1 MQAPRLIAEAADNAY
16 SDSASAWKGLVNIG
30 ALELDGRDGDLASQL
45 KDLLDPNAVDLNSAL
60 DSASLGTFL
69 QCLFRVIQPFMLM
82 FRDVLRFF
90 EKAGARDGRV
100 QWRILVDEEIIDLQH
115 FEDILQH
122 WHDIDCLLE
131 IPALNH
137 ARAFLPYELLCK
149 VDPDH
154 PLATRQLPIPSIQ
167 TGIAEVDAWLTEY
180 HRGRYLPLPEIL
192 YSSKS
197 NNRFGLADTAS
208 IAIAALHTI
217 NSRGLDRNGL
227 HQYLRQSRPYS
238 ETDALN
244 ISSIA
249 QNETDR
255 WLAHYVLVLSPL
267 YSSDLKRESFDR
279 ELANAFRRFP
289 KRRMMATVRLTDVK
303 RLLSL
308 PAWKTRHE
316 TYGVWVATRVLD
328 ALEDHQVT
336 INHES
341 GELRFAFAEARIADV
356 ASARPPVGLFSER
369 RTSLDAPVGRGRVAS
384 VQPDYGVWTVGS
396 QPETCVLVIEAK
408 HYRRRSRRNF
418 RDALID
424 YARAHP
430 KANVVLVNYGPV
442 GSPFADLPWDVR
454 NRCMMIEHFHPEN
467 SSACERFHQ
476 QVRICVGEPEV
487 QVPNLVPVRSA
498 DLVAVDVSLSM
509 SEILHSKWFRNFVTS
524 LPNSSSRIALVDS
537 QIRLTIDSGEF
548 ADWLSKNRLGPS
560 TELGRPIS
568 GLVTRYGTV
577 AVVTDQEGVESLR
590 QLSARMRIYD
600 VEDDLGTSVVIVD
613 RPNTEIA
620 PSACHGGVAPRNMS

>member
-1 MQAPRLIAEAADNAY
+1 
-16 SDSASAWKGLVNIG
+16 
-30 ALELDGRDGDLASQL
+30 
-45 KDLLDPNAVDLNSAL
+45 
-60 DSASLGTFL
+60 
-69 QCLFRVIQPFMLM
+69 MLM
-82 FRDVLRFF
+82 FHDLLRFF

-100 QWRILVDEEIIDLQH
+100 QWRILVDEEILDLQH
-115 FEDILQH
+115 FEEILQD
-122 WHDIDCLLE
+122 WHDINCLLE

-137 ARAFLPYELLCK
+137 AHAFLPYDLLCE

-154 PLATRQLPIPSIQ
+154 PLARRQLPIPSIQ
-167 TGIAEVDAWLTEY
+167 TGIADVDAWLTEY
-180 HRGRYLPLPEIL
+180 HSGRYLPLPEIL
-192 YSSKS
+192 SSS

-217 NSRGLDRNGL
+217 NSRELDRNKL
-227 HQYLRQSRPYS
+227 YQFLRQSRPDA

-255 WLAHYVLVLSPL
+255 WLAHYVLILSPL

-279 ELANAFRRFP
+279 ELANVFRRFP
-289 KRRMMATVRLTDVK
+289 RRRMVATVRLTDVK

-396 QPETCVLVIEAK
+396 RPETCVLVVEAK

-430 KANVVLVNYGPV
+430 KAKVVLVNYGPV
-442 GSPFADLPWDVR
+442 GSAFADLPRDVR

-467 SSACERFHQ
+467 WSACERFHE
-476 QVRICVGEPEV
+476 QVRNCVGEPEV
-487 QVPNLVPVRSA
+487 QVPNMAPVRSA

-509 SEILHSKWFRNFVTS
+509 SKILHSKWFRNFVTS
-524 LPNSSSRIALVDS
+524 LPDWSSRIALVDS
-537 QIRLTIDSGEF
+537 QIRLTIDPGEL
-548 ADWLSKNRLGPS
+548 ADWLSKHRLGRS

-577 AVVTDQEGVESLR
+577 AVVTDQEGVQSLR

-600 VEDDLGTSVVIVD
+600 VEDDLGTRVVIVD
-613 RPNTEIA
+613 RPKMETR
-620 PSACHGGVAPRNMS
+620 PSTCHGGASPRNMS